1 MLTDDIRLD
10 DAAIAA
16 LRGTVTGRVIDPDD
30 EGYDES
36 RSVWNG
42 AIDRRPAVVV
52 RAVNNDDVA
61 ATIAF
66 ARSTGRP
73 LTIRGGGHN
82 VSGSAVAD
90 GGVMLH
96 FGDRR
101 EVLVDAPTRRV
112 IARPGATMV
121 DVDTA
126 ADQHRLGVSAGV
138 VTHTGIAGLTLG
150 GGIGWLMRR
159 DGLSIDRL
167 RAATLVTADGDA
179 IRASD
184 EDHPDLFWAIR
195 GGGGNFGVVT
205 GFEYEAAPLDAE
217 VTAGSIF
224 FDQRDTGDVLRRF
237 REWAA
242 QAPDAITTILTLRTM
257 LPLPT
262 VPTEVHG
269 VRVLSISLCHSGSVE
284 DGERDV
290 ARLRRFG
297 RPLADT
303 IGRRSYLV
311 HQRAFDP
318 VVPWGHGYYW
328 KSVNL
333 PDLTDAAIEHLA
345 QAGSTA
351 SAPWSYVILFQLGGA
366 VARVPADAT
375 AYPDRSAGYTVNIN
389 GVWVLPEE
397 ADGAPDRTAWVREV
411 YAALEPHST
420 GASYVNFLMA
430 EGDDLVHRA
439 YGPAYE
445 RLATIKATY
454 DPDNVFRSNQNV
466 RPGAG

>member
-1 MLTDDIRLD
+1 MGLATSDID
-10 DAAIAA
+10 NA
-16 LRGTVTGRVIDPDD
+16 LVSGLRQTVSGRVLTADD
-30 EGYDES
+30 DGYDES

-42 AIDRRPAVVV
+42 AIDRRPAVIV
-52 RAVNNDDVA
+52 RVLDDDDVA
-61 ATIAF
+61 KAIAF

-73 LTIRGGGHN
+73 LTVRGGGHN

-96 FGDRR
+96 FGDHR
-101 EVLVDAPTRRV
+101 EVLVDAGTRRV
-112 IARPGATMV
+112 IARPGATLEEL
-121 DVDTA
+121 DAA

-167 RAATLVTADGDA
+167 RAVTLVTADGDA

-184 EDHPDLFWAIR
+184 DDHPDLFWAIR

-224 FDQRDTGDVLRRF
+224 FDQRDTGEVLRRF
-237 REWAA
+237 RAWAA
-242 QAPDAITTILTLRTM
+242 EAPDAITTILTLRTM
-257 LPLPT
+257 LPLPN
-262 VPTEVHG
+262 VPTVVHG
-269 VRVLSISLCHSGSVE
+269 VRVLSVSLCHTGTAE
-284 DGERDV
+284 DGEREV
-290 ARLRRFG
+290 ARLRGLG

-303 IGRRSYLV
+303 IGRRSYLI
-311 HQRAFDP
+311 HQRAFDAS
-318 VVPWGHGYYW
+318 VPWGHGYYW

-333 PDLTDAAIEHLA
+333 PDLKDVAIEALA
-345 QAGSTA
+345 AAGATA

-366 VARVPADAT
+366 VARVAADAT
-375 AYPDRSAGYTVNIN
+375 AYPDRTAGYTVNIN
-389 GVWVLPEE
+389 GVWTLPDE
-397 ADGAPDRTAWVREV
+397 AALAADRTAWVRGV

-430 EGDDLVHRA
+430 EGDELVHRA
-439 YGPAYE
+439 YGPAYD
-445 RLATIKATY
+445 RLAAIKAAY
-454 DPDNVFRSNQNV
+454 DPDNVFRSNQNI
-466 RPGAG
+466 RPGTA